1 MKGIIFSEF
10 LTMVDNKFS
19 IEMSERLIDEVKPL
33 SGGAYTTVGTY
44 DAQEIVDLV
53 AKLSE
58 ITKISISDLLK
69 TFGHYLLSRFAE
81 IFPQFFTESTST
93 LDFLP
98 KVESYVHLEVKK
110 LYNDAELPSFTCTSP
125 FPGRLEMEYRSTRNF
140 QDLAEGLILGTAD
153 HFNEHIKV
161 KRESIPEDPSAELF
175 IIIQSEEK
183 I

>member
-1 MKGIIFSEF
+1 MKGIVFSEF
-10 LTMVDNKFS
+10 LSMVDEKFS
-19 IEMSERLIDEVKPL
+19 IEMSERLIDEVKLP

-44 DAQEIVDLV
+44 DVQEIVDLV
-53 AKLSE
+53 VKLSE
-58 ITKISISDLLK
+58 ITKISTPDLLK
-69 TFGHYLLSRFAE
+69 TFGRYLLSRFVE
-81 IFPQFFTESTST
+81 IFPQFFRDSNST
-93 LDFLP
+93 LEFLP

-110 LYNDAELPSFTCTSP
+110 LYSDAELPSFSCVSP
-125 FPGRLEMEYRSTRNF
+125 YPGRLEMEYRSTRNL

-175 IIIQSEEK
+175 IIIQPKEK